1 MDDNQPPSRKK
12 ILIIR
17 FSSIG
22 DIVLTTPVVRAI
34 KCQIADAEIHFLVK
48 KGYESILKDNPNISK
63 LHIFKGNLRHTIKE
77 LKNEK
82 FNFIVDLQN
91 NRRSNRIDHKLKT
104 PFKKINKLNFLK
116 WIAVNFKINFLPI
129 KHIVDR
135 YFDVVSPLNVINDGE
150 GLDYFIPEEE
160 EFDAQDLPAV
170 FEAGFIAVSMGSI
183 HKTKQIPSYKL
194 IEIGHIL
201 HKPMM
206 LLGGKDVINKAEKV
220 VSALGDRAFNGC
232 GKYSLNQSAS
242 ILRKSDCV
250 LTGDT
255 GLMHI
260 AAAFRKPIASIWGNT
275 VPEFGMYPYM
285 PQNRDL
291 FRIFEVCH
299 LKCRPCSKLGFKKC
313 PRKHFK
319 CMKNISAVEVADWI
333 NKF

>member
-34 KCQIADAEIHFLVK
+34 KNQITDVEIHFLVK
-48 KGYESILKDNPNISK
+48 KGYESILRDNPNISK

-91 NRRSNRIDHKLKT
+91 NRRSNRIDHKLRT
-104 PFKKINKLNFLK
+104 PFNKINKLNFLK

-135 YFDVVSPLNVINDGE
+135 YFDVVSPLNVKNDGD

-160 EFDAQDLPAV
+160 EFDALDLPAV

-220 VSALGDRAFNGC
+220 VSELGDRAFNGC

-275 VPEFGMYPYM
+275 IPEFGMYPYM